1 MKTLLFVPGYYYNS
15 IETFASISAHLDK
28 NIFNKIF
35 LDMDDPAFRV
45 ANLKYANIEFVNS
58 IFDSSYFLSH
68 YSRCDKKIQKI
79 TNFIIYLNKLK
90 AIISTHNPDAIVIT
104 NDRSVTFP
112 LLKKVA
118 HNIPIILLQ
127 TSLVNVDYYS

>member
-1 MKTLLFVPGYYYNS
+1 
-15 IETFASISAHLDK
+15 
-28 NIFNKIF
+28 
-35 LDMDDPAFRV
+35 MDDPAFRV

-104 NDRSVTFP
+104 NDRSVTYP